1 MKGIRRII
9 PLMIVMSVGLAGCGS
24 RTAQQD
30 TDAAVEDGQKDDIT
44 DEAKAAGE
52 QPEAPGIPSG
62 NEDVPLVGIVTYSG
76 GIEDGGFNQSA
87 WEGLQRL
94 SGMTGCE
101 TKFLESY
108 AEGDLQKNIHSLIE
122 AGGDLCWGTGYGCE
136 EVLLEEA
143 KEHPE
148 TSFAIIDYA
157 YEDTPSNMTGVMFRA
172 QESSFLAGYVAGS
185 VTETGKIGFVG
196 GETNEVIDQFQYG
209 FQAGVLYA
217 GRESG
222 RDISV
227 ETAYAGTFS
236 DSKKGR
242 ELADELYGKGCDIVF
257 HAAGE
262 TGTGVIEAAREAG
275 KYAIGVDKDQAYL
288 APSNVLT
295 SVLKDVNTAVYRV
308 SCDFISGE
316 DIGGKTV
323 ELGLAEDAVGLSE
336 DHSLYSDEI
345 YDKMLSLKDEI
356 AEGKLV
362 PPASGEE
369 YDSFA
374 EQN

>member
-1 MKGIRRII
+1 MMV
-9 PLMIVMSVGLAGCGS
+9 LSVCLAGCGGNDGS
-24 RTAQQD
+24 RQD
-30 TDAAVEDGQKDDIT
+30 IDTVPGDGQQNAPENAAET
-44 DEAKAAGE
+44 EAL
-52 QPEAPGIPSG
+52 QPGTAKPSSG
-62 NEDVPLVGIVTYSG
+62 NSDTPLVGIVTYSG

-217 GRESG
+217 GRENG

-242 ELADELYGKGCDIVF
+242 ELADELYGNGCDIVF

-295 SVLKDVNTAVYRV
+295 SVLKDVNAAVYRV
-308 SCDFISGE
+308 SCDFINGE

-336 DHSLYSDEI
+336 DHTLYSDEI
-345 YDKMLSLKDEI
+345 YDKMLVLKDEI
-356 AEGKLV
+356 AAGKLV

-369 YDSFA
+369 YDKFA
-374 EQN
+374 EQH